1 MKKDKIVYTLRVS
14 DVQEI
19 AEQDLERELTK
30 EELAKVIE
38 KLYNHINW
46 AEAISYAIQDLE
58 LEPKEE

>member
-1 MKKDKIVYTLRVS
+1 
-14 DVQEI
+14 
-19 AEQDLERELTK
+19 LTK